1 MDTIKNAENAD
12 NFICEKCDF
21 KCSKQSNYTIHLS
34 TDKHKKICNDI
45 KKMPKH
51 EYICS
56 CGKEYRHHSG
66 LWRHKQSCKPNDIL
80 VANLLKQNNDLLLQN
95 QELKVLITEQ
105 KEIILEQKE
114 VFIEQIEYNKQLLEI
129 AIEQKELA
137 IEQKELTYEQKCI
150 AREQAIDQH
159 EHNMKILEL
168 TQDQKYL
175 AMDQKNLVQEQVEEQ
190 QEHNRKILEIAQEQ
204 KDLTIEQSEQTKQ
217 LMEQIKEKGLGGT
230 IINNTNNTFNLNNF
244 LNVTCKDAM
253 DISELLEYIDQYTI
267 PNKLIEYF
275 ENGSHV
281 ISMSNVLEAIFDEI
295 PVNKRPINCYDLKR
309 EIMHVKDN

>member
-1 MDTIKNAENAD
+1 MDYKENTKNTKELICDNCNFKCSRPAEYSRHLLTAKHIKITKDAENAQK
-12 NFICEKCDF
+12 NTTIYKCICGNEYKHR
-21 KCSKQSNYTIHLS
+21 QNLHR
-34 TDKHKKICNDI
+34 HKKSCVDI
-45 KKMPKH
+45 T
-51 EYICS
+51 
-56 CGKEYRHHSG
+56 
-66 LWRHKQSCKPNDIL
+66 D
-80 VANLLKQNNDLLLQN
+80 ANYKNKIIEDLLKQNN
-95 QELKVLITEQ
+95 EL

-129 AIEQKELA
+129 AIEQKEL
-137 IEQKELTYEQKCI
+137 TYEQKCI

-159 EHNMKILEL
+159 DHNMKILEL

-230 IINNTNNTFNLNNF
+230 IINNCTTNNNTFNLNNF

-253 DISELLEYIDQYTI
+253 DISELLEYINQYTV
-267 PNKLIEYF
+267 PNELIEYF

-295 PVNKRPINCYDLKR
+295 PVNKRPIHCSDLKR
-309 EIMHVKDN
+309 EIMHVKDNEIWEK